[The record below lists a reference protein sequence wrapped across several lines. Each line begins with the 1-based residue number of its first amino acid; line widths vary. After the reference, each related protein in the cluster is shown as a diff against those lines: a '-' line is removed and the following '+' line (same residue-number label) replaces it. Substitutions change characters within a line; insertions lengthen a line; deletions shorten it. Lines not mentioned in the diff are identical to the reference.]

1 MGRLRDVGL
10 VVIAALACDPVVR
23 EAAPEAMASP
33 MAAPATAAEKAARK
47 QAKAEKK
54 KAGKIARGEAMLPD
68 GRKKAGG
75 KQAKAKQAKQEKQE
89 KVEQAKQAKVV
100 PSSPSPTAPGG
111 PPLPPCPPENV
122 LTWRSFGAG
131 FLLTWCTGC
140 HSSALAEDARQGAPQ
155 AVDFDTYALYKP
167 FERLVYERAVT
178 EAHAI
183 AVDPDAAASPMP
195 PAGLVPA
202 ADRERLAQ
210 WIACG
215 SPAPH

>member
-23 EAAPEAMASP
+23 EAAPAAMASA

-47 QAKAEKK
+47 QARAEKK

-75 KQAKAKQAKQEKQE
+75 EPAKAKQAKQEKAR
-89 KVEQAKQAKVV
+89 QAAKMV

-215 SPAPH
+215 SPAPN

>member
-10 VVIAALACDPVVR
+10 VVIAALACDPLVR
-23 EAAPEAMASP
+23 EATPEATASP

-47 QAKAEKK
+47 QARAEKK
-54 KAGKIARGEAMLPD
+54 KAGKIARGQAMLPD

-75 KQAKAKQAKQEKQE
+75 PQAKAKPAKAKQPAQKQKQAKA
-89 KVEQAKQAKVV
+89 V

-140 HSSALAEDARQGAPQ
+140 HSSALAEDARQGAPP
-155 AVDFDTYALYKP
+155 AVDFDTYARYKP

-183 AVDPDAAASPMP
+183 AVDPEAAASPMP

-210 WIACG
+210 
-215 SPAPH
+215 

>member
-1 MGRLRDVGL
+1 M
-10 VVIAALACDPVVR
+10 
-23 EAAPEAMASP
+23 
-33 MAAPATAAEKAARK
+33 
-47 QAKAEKK
+47 
-54 KAGKIARGEAMLPD
+54 
-68 GRKKAGG
+68 
-75 KQAKAKQAKQEKQE
+75 
-89 KVEQAKQAKVV
+89 
-100 PSSPSPTAPGG
+100 PSSPSPAAPGG

-140 HSSALAEDARQGAPQ
+140 HSSALAEEARQGAPL
-155 AVDFDTYALYKP
+155 AVDFDSYALYKP

-178 EAHAI
+178 EAHAL
-183 AVDPDAAASPMP
+183 ALDPEAAASPMP

-215 SPAPH
+215 SPAPN

>member
-47 QAKAEKK
+47 QARAEK

-75 KQAKAKQAKQEKQE
+75 KQAKAKQA
-89 KVEQAKQAKVV
+89 QAKAKAKEAKAKVV

-140 HSSALAEDARQGAPQ
+140 HSSALAEDARQGAPP
-155 AVDFDTYALYKP
+155 AVDFDTYARYKP

-215 SPAPH
+215 SPAPN